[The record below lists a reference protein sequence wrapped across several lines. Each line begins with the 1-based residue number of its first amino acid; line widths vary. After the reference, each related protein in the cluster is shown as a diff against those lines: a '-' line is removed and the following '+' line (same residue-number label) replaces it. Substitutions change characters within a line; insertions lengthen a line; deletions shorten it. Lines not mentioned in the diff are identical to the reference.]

1 MLCEQRKKG
10 RRRAGAST
18 ATTLLCFLKA
28 DPEMKT
34 RVPVIPDE
42 RFREG
47 LVRDG
52 EAGRGGGRSHA
63 RMCSRDTASAR
74 RGLWR
79 ESGVYVAPRHVF
91 YDFMYSLPTCLS
103 LSAQLGEAAPGPE
116 RSPSGTSQVLVV
128 RSTTTL
134 SPEGELQKQPQGP
147 WGLAAAPG
155 PTAQRSFLRSKLT
168 CDDDAF
174 CTLRQCSFLRV
185 KDTLF

>member
-34 RVPVIPDE
+34 PVPVIPDE

-52 EAGRGGGRSHA
+52 EAGWGGGRSHA

-91 YDFMYSLPTCLS
+91 YDFTYSLPTCLS
-103 LSAQLGEAAPGPE
+103 LSAHLGEAAPGPE

-128 RSTTTL
+128 RSTTML
-134 SPEGELQKQPQGP
+134 SPEEELQKQPQGSV
-147 WGLAAAPG
+147 G
-155 PTAQRSFLRSKLT
+155 PR
-168 CDDDAF
+168 C
-174 CTLRQCSFLRV
+174 CSRAHCPAV
-185 KDTLF
+185 VSEKQADV